1 LSTVT
6 RKGQVTI
13 PKGVRE
19 ALGAKPGDRVEFIVE
34 AGSVKLIKVE
44 EERDPLM
51 GAVGLFE
58 EVELWKGRR
67 SEEIMRELRG
77 R

>member
-13 PKGVRE
+13 PKEVRE
-19 ALGAKPGDRVEFIVE
+19 ALGARPGDRVEFILE
-34 AGSVKLIKVE
+34 AGSVKLVKVE

-51 GAVGLFE
+51 VAVGLFE
-58 EVELWKGRR
+58 DVELWKGRR
-67 SEEIMRELRG
+67 SGELMKELRG

>member
-13 PKGVRE
+13 PKEVRD
-19 ALGAKPGDRVEFIVE
+19 ALGARPGDRVEFIVE
-34 AGSVKLIKVE
+34 ARSVRLVKVE
-44 EERDPLM
+44 GDRDPLM
-51 GAVGLFE
+51 EAVGLFE
-58 EVELWKGRR
+58 DVELWKGRR
-67 SEEIMRELRG
+67 SEELLRELRG